1 MTAANTILRAP
12 RRADNSRANRVPIN
26 PPAMP
31 PATNNPASPHEINP
45 DQAYARI

>member
-1 MTAANTILRAP
+1 MTAAKTMLSAP
-12 RRADNSRANRVPIN
+12 RRADNSCADRVPIN

-45 DQAYARI
+45 E